1 MLYAQQDEMAR
12 ALEYLEKAVNT
23 RPDYPDALNNLGV
36 ILVRE
41 HRYPEGE
48 EKFKACIKSNPNFDQ
63 AYVNLARLYVIL
75 DNKEKARDILLTLLH
90 QQPQHKMAQQ
100 ELEMLH

>member
-1 MLYAQQDEMAR
+1 
-12 ALEYLEKAVNT
+12 
-23 RPDYPDALNNLGV
+23 
-36 ILVRE
+36 
-41 HRYPEGE
+41 
-48 EKFKACIKSNPNFDQ
+48 
-63 AYVNLARLYVIL
+63 VNLARLYVIL